1 MPVSSSAARPPT
13 QAPDTTSRD
22 EDGRRPSYPRDSAAT
37 AARILEA
44 ARAEFCEHGL
54 SGARI
59 DRIAQAA
66 DVNKRM
72 LYHYYG
78 NKDGLYRA
86 ALVDAYREIRA
97 GERSLELDRYPPEEA
112 MERLVR
118 FTFRHFL
125 DKPWFVRILTV
136 ENLNQ
141 ARFLS
146 TVDDIRELHSPLVA
160 EIQRILARGVAQG
173 LFRAG
178 VDPVQLYITI
188 AGLGYFYVGNIRTLS
203 VIFDRD
209 LGEPALTDARA
220 DHIVD
225 VVRGYLRPVPG
236 QGSA

>member
-1 MPVSSSAARPPT
+1 M
-13 QAPDTTSRD
+13 
-22 EDGRRPSYPRDSAAT
+22 SYPRDAAAT
-37 AARILEA
+37 SARILEA
-44 ARAEFCEHGL
+44 ARSEFCEHGL

-59 DRIAQAA
+59 DRIAETA

-97 GERSLELDRYPPEEA
+97 GERSLALDRCPPGEA

-125 DKPWFVRILTV
+125 EKPWFVRLLTV
-136 ENLNQ
+136 ENLHQ
-141 ARFLS
+141 ARFLK
-146 TVDDIRELHSPLVA
+146 TVEDIRELHSPLVA
-160 EIQRILARGVAQG
+160 EIQRILSQGAAVG
-173 LFRAG
+173 LFRSG

-188 AGLGYFYVGNIRTLS
+188 AALGYFYVGNTGTLS

-209 LGEPALTDARA
+209 LADAASIDARE

-225 VVRGYLRPVPG
+225 VVRGYLRP
-236 QGSA
+236 AA

>member
-1 MPVSSSAARPPT
+1 M
-13 QAPDTTSRD
+13 
-22 EDGRRPSYPRDSAAT
+22 RRTPYPRDAAAT

-44 ARAEFCEHGL
+44 ARAEFCEYGL

-59 DRIAQAA
+59 DRIAEAA

-86 ALVDAYREIRA
+86 ALVDAYQEIRE
-97 GERSLELDRYPPEEA
+97 GERCLELDRYPPEEA

-141 ARFLS
+141 ARFLK
-146 TVDDIRELHSPLVA
+146 TVEDIRELHSPLVA
-160 EIQRILARGVAQG
+160 EIQRILSRGAERRV
-173 LFRAG
+173 FRAP

-188 AGLGYFYVGNIRTLS
+188 AGLGYFYVGNMKTLS
-203 VIFDRD
+203 VIFGRD
-209 LGEPALTDARA
+209 LSEPDMTRARE
-220 DHIVD
+220 DHIVE
-225 VVRGYLRPVPG
+225 VVRGYLRPD
-236 QGSA
+236 